1 MGEAAGEL
9 LLPLH
14 RLVQLLHSPVQLGDG
29 LLHLFRHGVEVR
41 GYGSDFVIGADPHPA
56 GKIASGNGSGGPGEP
71 AQRGRQQPRH
81 RVGQRRA

>member
-56 GKIASGNGSGGPGEP
+56 GEIACRNGPGCP
-71 AQRGRQQPRH
+71 GQSAQRSGQQPGH